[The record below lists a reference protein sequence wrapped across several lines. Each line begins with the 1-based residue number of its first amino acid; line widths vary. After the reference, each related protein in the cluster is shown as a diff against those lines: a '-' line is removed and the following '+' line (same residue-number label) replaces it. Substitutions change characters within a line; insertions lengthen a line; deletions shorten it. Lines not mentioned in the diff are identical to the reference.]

1 MTLLFDTRPS
11 DASLVDLVW
20 QTRSE
25 QATPFISQAESRWEI
40 VVTKYQGETTVAIRG
55 PETQA
60 TSAESPAEAEF
71 FGLAFKLGA
80 FMPDLP
86 TMDRLNRNDLIL
98 PTTAGRTFWLNGS
111 TWEVPTFANVDVFV
125 ERLVRVGM
133 LTHDPVVEAA
143 LQARPQT
150 FSPRTLQ
157 YRFLRATGLTQTTIQ
172 QIERARTASF
182 LLQQG
187 RSILDTV
194 DEAGYYDQSH
204 LTRSLK
210 RFMGL
215 TPTQIAGQP
224 VS

>member
-1 MTLLFDTRPS
+1 MPLLFDTRPS
-11 DASLVDLVW
+11 DTSLIDIVW
-20 QTRSE
+20 QTQCE
-25 QATPFISQAESRWEI
+25 QASTFISQAESRWEMVI
-40 VVTKYQGETTVAIRG
+40 MKYQGQTTLVIRG

-60 TSAESPAEAEF
+60 SIAECPADAEF
-71 FGLAFKLGA
+71 FGVAFKLGS

-86 TMDRLNRNDLIL
+86 TSDRLNRNDLIL
-98 PTTAGRTFWLNGS
+98 PTTSGRTFWLNGS
-111 TWEVPTFANVDVFV
+111 TWEIPTFENVDVFV
-125 ERLVRVGM
+125 NRLIQAGM
-133 LTHDPVVEAA
+133 LKRDPVVEAA

-150 FSPRTLQ
+150 LSPRTLQ
-157 YRFLRATGLTQTTIQ
+157 YRFLRATGLTQATIQ

-194 DEAGYYDQSH
+194 DEVGYYDQPH

-215 TPTQIAGQP
+215 TPTQIAG
-224 VS
+224 

>member
-1 MTLLFDTRPS
+1 M
-11 DASLVDLVW
+11 
-20 QTRSE
+20 
-25 QATPFISQAESRWEI
+25 
-40 VVTKYQGETTVAIRG
+40 
-55 PETQA
+55 PE
-60 TSAESPAEAEF
+60 
-71 FGLAFKLGA
+71 
-80 FMPDLP
+80 LP

-133 LTHDPVVEAA
+133 LTRDPVVEAA

-150 FSPRTLQ
+150 LSPRTLQ

-194 DEAGYYDQSH
+194 DEAGYYDQPH

-215 TPTQIAGQP
+215 TPTQIAGQL